1 MIDGVYIYRKG
12 GEVIGS
18 PLPAF
23 DDLFLQIESDNT
35 AAGLYFIVDF
45 VNIDSNKKVTI
56 KLYPKIGYNEVE
68 TYISQILRN
77 LFDKNFYFFNLN
89 IKVKEYDES
98 GYVNNLIMSFIVI
111 PSIYNSYI
119 PPIKDYFFYYYQSTA
134 DYDILSKIGI
144 FVYKCETGDELD
156 DSININ
162 HNLNKICIRDEGG
175 VFHRIMTITH
185 KQVCE
190 PLLKL
195 KYLNLHTGYYDKFS
209 GWYIKQDT
217 VNVEKQIYNKQVL
230 GDMGTRQALPELT
243 DEFNLISYDLPIDQ
257 ANYIAKS
264 IIMSPKTYL
273 IDTNNN
279 EVECVVMNKNY
290 TDALNVVNV
299 FANINL
305 NIKL

>member
-1 MIDGVYIYRKG
+1 MIQGVYVYRKG

-23 DDLFLQIESDNT
+23 DDLFLQIDSDNT
-35 AAGLYFIVDF
+35 SAGLYFVVDF
-45 VNIDSNKKVTI
+45 VNEYSGKKVTI
-56 KLYPKIGYNEVE
+56 KLYPKIGQNTVE

-77 LFDKNFYFFNLN
+77 LFNADFDYFTLN
-89 IKVKEYDES
+89 ITVKEYDET
-98 GYVNNLIMSFIVI
+98 GYVRDFFMQFTAI
-111 PSIYNSYI
+111 PSFYNSYI
-119 PPIKDYFFYYYQSTA
+119 PPIKNYFFYYYDGA
-134 DYDILSKIGI
+134 DYDILTK
-144 FVYKCETGDELD
+144 TGLKWYYYFTQDELD
-156 DSININ
+156 DSVTIDTNLTKIKKYNGDTIN
-162 HNLNKICIRDEGG
+162 
-175 VFHRIMTITH
+175 FTH

-195 KYLNLHTGYYDKFS
+195 KYLNLHTGYYDTFG

-217 VNVEKQIYNKQVL
+217 VNVEKQIYNRQKL
-230 GDMGTRQALPELT
+230 GDMGTRQVLPEFT

-273 IDTNNN
+273 IDTNGT

-290 TDALNVVNV
+290 TDALSVVNV

>member
-1 MIDGVYIYRKG
+1 MIQGVYIYRKG

-35 AAGLYFIVDF
+35 AAGLYFVVDF

-68 TYISQILRN
+68 TYISQIL
-77 LFDKNFYFFNLN
+77 KNFFNEYFVSYTLLTTA
-89 IKVKEYDES
+89 KEYDES
-98 GYVNNLIMSFIVI
+98 GYVGSASVQLTVI
-111 PSIYNSYI
+111 PSIYNSFL
-119 PPIKDYFFYYYQSTA
+119 PPLKNYYFYYYNGA
-134 DYDILSKIGI
+134 DYDILSSRGITLYDDDFNELSDEISITTTLNNIYKETLDPPFKKII
-144 FVYKCETGDELD
+144 
-156 DSININ
+156 
-162 HNLNKICIRDEGG
+162 
-175 VFHRIMTITH
+175 TITH

-195 KYLNLHTGYYDKFS
+195 KYLNLHTGYYDTFG
-209 GWYIKQDT
+209 GWYLKQDT
-217 VNVEKQIYNKQVL
+217 VNVEKQIYNRQKL

-243 DEFNLISYDLPIDQ
+243 DEFILISYDLPIDQ

-290 TDALNVVNV
+290 TDALSVVNV

-305 NIKL
+305 NVKL

>member
-1 MIDGVYIYRKG
+1 MIEGVYIYRKG

-68 TYISQILRN
+68 TYISQILKN
-77 LFDKNFYFFNLN
+77 LFNKDFDSFTLN
-89 IKVKEYDES
+89 IIAKEYDEN
-98 GYVNNLIMSFIVI
+98 GYVSDLFMQFVVI
-111 PSIYNSYI
+111 PSIYNSFL
-119 PPIKDYFFYYYQSTA
+119 PPIKDYFFYYYQSTV
-134 DYDILSKIGI
+134 DYDILSSRGITLYDDDFNELSDEISIKTSLKNIYKKVGTVYEKI
-144 FVYKCETGDELD
+144 
-156 DSININ
+156 
-162 HNLNKICIRDEGG
+162 IRI
-175 VFHRIMTITH
+175 HH

-195 KYLNLHTGYYDKFS
+195 KYLNLHTGYYDEFS

-217 VNVEKQIYNKQVL
+217 VNVEKQIYNRQTLK
-230 GDMGTRQALPELT
+230 DTGTRQALPELT
-243 DEFNLISYDLPIDQ
+243 DEFILISYDLPTDQ

-264 IIMSPKTYL
+264 IIMSPKTFL
-273 IDTNNN
+273 IDTNGN
-279 EVECVVMNKNY
+279 EMECVVMNKNY

>member
-1 MIDGVYIYRKG
+1 MIQGVYVYRKD

-23 DDLFLQIESDNT
+23 YDLFLQIDSDNT
-35 AAGLYFIVDF
+35 SAGLYFIVDF

-56 KLYPKIGYNEVE
+56 KLYPKIGYTAVE

-89 IKVKEYDES
+89 IKAKEYDET
-98 GYVNNLIMSFIVI
+98 GYVSDFFMQFVVI
-111 PSIYNSYI
+111 PSIYNSFL
-119 PPIKDYFFYYYQSTA
+119 PPLKNYYFYYYNGA
-134 DYDILSKIGI
+134 DYDILTKIGLAW
-144 FVYKCETGDELD
+144 YHYPSYDELD
-156 DSININ
+156 DSVTINTD
-162 HNLNKICIRDEGG
+162 LTKIEEYYGEVI
-175 VFHRIMTITH
+175 TLTH

-190 PLLKL
+190 PLLRI
-195 KYLNLHTGYYDKFS
+195 KYLNLHTGYYDEFG

-217 VNVEKQIYNKQVL
+217 VNVEKQIYNRQTL
-230 GDMGTRQALPELT
+230 GDMGTRQALPEFT
-243 DEFNLISYDLPIDQ
+243 DEITLISYDLPIDQ

-264 IIMSPKTYL
+264 IITSPKTYL
-273 IDTNNN
+273 IDPEGN

-290 TDALNVVNV
+290 TDALSIVNV

-305 NIKL
+305 NVKL

>member
-1 MIDGVYIYRKG
+1 MIQGVYVYRKG

-68 TYISQILRN
+68 TYISQILRI

-89 IKVKEYDES
+89 IKVKEYDEN
-98 GYVNNLIMSFIVI
+98 GYVSDFFMQFVVI
-111 PSIYNSYI
+111 PSIYNSFL
-119 PPIKDYFFYYYQSTA
+119 PPLKNYYFYYYNGA
-134 DYDILSKIGI
+134 DYDILSKIGLKWYHY
-144 FVYKCETGDELD
+144 VTQDELD
-156 DSININ
+156 DSVTINTDLTKIEKYNGDTIN
-162 HNLNKICIRDEGG
+162 
-175 VFHRIMTITH
+175 FTH

-195 KYLNLHTGYYDKFS
+195 KYLNLHTGYYDTFG

-217 VNVEKQIYNKQVL
+217 VNVEKQIYNRQTL
-230 GDMGTRQALPELT
+230 MDTGTRQALPELT

-264 IIMSPKTYL
+264 IITSPKTYL
-273 IDTNNN
+273 IDPEGN

-290 TDALNVVNV
+290 TDALSVVNV

>member
-1 MIDGVYIYRKG
+1 MIQGVYIYRKG

-23 DDLFLQIESDNT
+23 DDLFLQIDSDNT
-35 AAGLYFIVDF
+35 AAGLYFVVDF

-77 LFDKNFYFFNLN
+77 LLNSDFESYTLNLEA
-89 IKVKEYDES
+89 KEYDET
-98 GYVNNLIMSFIVI
+98 GYVSNFFMQFVVI
-111 PSIYNSYI
+111 PSIYNSFL
-119 PPIKDYFFYYYQSTA
+119 PPLKNYYFYYYNGA
-134 DYDILSKIGI
+134 DYDILSSRGITLYDDDFNELSDEISITTTLNNIYKETLDPPFKKII
-144 FVYKCETGDELD
+144 
-156 DSININ
+156 
-162 HNLNKICIRDEGG
+162 
-175 VFHRIMTITH
+175 TITH

-195 KYLNLHTGYYDKFS
+195 KYLNLHTGYYDEFG

-217 VNVEKQIYNKQVL
+217 VNVEKQIYNRQKL

-243 DEFNLISYDLPIDQ
+243 DEFILISYDLPIDQ

-290 TDALNVVNV
+290 TDALSVVNV

>member
-1 MIDGVYIYRKG
+1 MIQGVYFCRKD

-35 AAGLYFIVDF
+35 AAGLYFVVDF
-45 VNIDSNKKVTI
+45 LNVDSNKKVTI
-56 KLYPKIGYNEVE
+56 KLYPKIGYTAVE

-89 IKVKEYDES
+89 IKAKEYDEN
-98 GYVNNLIMSFIVI
+98 GYVSDFFMQFVVI
-111 PSIYNSYI
+111 PSIYNSFL
-119 PPIKDYFFYYYQSTA
+119 PPLKNYYFYYYNGA
-134 DYDILSKIGI
+134 DYDILTK
-144 FVYKCETGDELD
+144 TGLKWYNYYTQDELD
-156 DSININ
+156 DSVTIDTNLTKIKKYNGDTIN
-162 HNLNKICIRDEGG
+162 
-175 VFHRIMTITH
+175 FTH

-190 PLLKL
+190 PLYKL
-195 KYLNLHTGYYDKFS
+195 KYLNPHTGYYDVFG
-209 GWYIKQDT
+209 GWYLKQDT

-230 GDMGTRQALPELT
+230 GDTGTRQALPEL
-243 DEFNLISYDLPIDQ
+243 DNEFTLISYDLPIDQ

-264 IIMSPKTYL
+264 IIMSPKTFL
-273 IDTNNN
+273 IDTNGN

-290 TDALNVVNV
+290 TDALSVVNV

>member
-1 MIDGVYIYRKG
+1 MIEGVYFCRKD

-18 PLPAF
+18 PLSAF

-35 AAGLYFIVDF
+35 AAGLYFIVEF
-45 VNIDSNKKVTI
+45 LNEDSSKKVTI

-77 LFDKNFYFFNLN
+77 LFNSNFDTYPISFT
-89 IKVKEYDES
+89 IREYDES
-98 GYVNNLIMSFIVI
+98 GYIGSYVEDVYVT
-111 PSIYNSYI
+111 PSIYNSYL
-119 PPIKDYFFYYYQSTA
+119 PPLKNYYFYYYNGTI
-134 DYDILSKIGI
+134 DYDILSSSGI
-144 FVYKCETGDELD
+144 TLYDDNFFVLLSEFHINNSLNNIYKET
-156 DSININ
+156 
-162 HNLNKICIRDEGG
+162 LNPPFTKVIA
-175 VFHRIMTITH
+175 ITH

-195 KYLNLHTGYYDKFS
+195 KYLNLHTGYYDEFG
-209 GWYIKQDT
+209 GWYLKQDT
-217 VNVEKQIYNKQVL
+217 INVEKQIYNKQVL
-230 GDMGTRQALPELT
+230 GDMGTRQALPEL
-243 DEFNLISYDLPIDQ
+243 DNEFNLISYDLPIDQ

-290 TDALNVVNV
+290 TDALSVVNV

>member
-1 MIDGVYIYRKG
+1 MIQGVYIYRKG

-35 AAGLYFIVDF
+35 AAGLYFVVEF

-77 LFDKNFYFFNLN
+77 LLNSDFESYTLNLEA
-89 IKVKEYDES
+89 KEYDET
-98 GYVNNLIMSFIVI
+98 GYVSNFFMQFVVI
-111 PSIYNSYI
+111 PSIYNSFL
-119 PPIKDYFFYYYQSTA
+119 PPLKNYYFYYYNGA
-134 DYDILSKIGI
+134 DYDILSSRGITLYDDDFNELSDEISITTTLNNIYKETLDPPFKKII
-144 FVYKCETGDELD
+144 
-156 DSININ
+156 
-162 HNLNKICIRDEGG
+162 
-175 VFHRIMTITH
+175 TITH

-195 KYLNLHTGYYDKFS
+195 KYLNLHTGYYDEFG

-243 DEFNLISYDLPIDQ
+243 DEFILISYDLPIDQ

-290 TDALNVVNV
+290 TDALSVVNV

-305 NIKL
+305 NVKL

>member
-1 MIDGVYIYRKG
+1 MIQKVDFLDKNGNSSFGAELPIYSDIFLYIK
-12 GEVIGS
+12 
-18 PLPAF
+18 
-23 DDLFLQIESDNT
+23 SDNVG
-35 AAGLYFIVDF
+35 AGLNFRVKLTNQTTNQYY
-45 VNIDSNKKVTI
+45 NL
-56 KLYPKIGYNEVE
+56 KLYPKIGSTTV
-68 TYISQILRN
+68 TTHISTLLRY
-77 LFDKNFYFFNLN
+77 LSNLN
-89 IKVKEYDES
+89 SYSLYVEVSEYNDDT
-98 GYVNNLIMSFIVI
+98 YVGGASVQLDVY
-111 PSIYNSYI
+111 PRIYNSFLPEIY
-119 PPIKDYFFYYYQSTA
+119 DYYYYYYSA
-134 DYDILSKIGI
+134 SDFDKFSKVDGI
-144 FVYKCETGDELD
+144 TWYNDSHVALTDQVAINSSLKNIYKKVGTVYEKL
-156 DSININ
+156 
-162 HNLNKICIRDEGG
+162 IRI
-175 VFHRIMTITH
+175 HH

-243 DEFNLISYDLPIDQ
+243 DEFILISYDLPIDQ

-273 IDTNNN
+273 INTNNN

-290 TDALNVVNV
+290 TDALSVVNV

>member
-1 MIDGVYIYRKG
+1 MIQGVYIYRKG

-77 LFDKNFYFFNLN
+77 LLNSDFESYTLNLEA
-89 IKVKEYDES
+89 KEYDET
-98 GYVNNLIMSFIVI
+98 GYVSNFFMQFVVI
-111 PSIYNSYI
+111 PSIYNSFL
-119 PPIKDYFFYYYQSTA
+119 PPLKNYYFYYYNGA
-134 DYDILSKIGI
+134 DYDILSSRGITLYDDDFNELSDEISITTTLNNIYKETLDPPFKKII
-144 FVYKCETGDELD
+144 
-156 DSININ
+156 
-162 HNLNKICIRDEGG
+162 
-175 VFHRIMTITH
+175 TITH

-195 KYLNLHTGYYDKFS
+195 KYLNLHTGYYDEFG

-217 VNVEKQIYNKQVL
+217 VNVEKQIYNRQTL
-230 GDMGTRQALPELT
+230 MDTGTRQALPELT

-273 IDTNNN
+273 IYTNDN
-279 EVECVVMNKNY
+279 EVECVVMNKTHTN
-290 TDALNVVNV
+290 ALSVVNV

-305 NIKL
+305 NVKL

>member
-1 MIDGVYIYRKG
+1 MIQGVYIYRKG

-68 TYISQILRN
+68 TYISQILKN
-77 LFDKNFYFFNLN
+77 LLNSDFESYTLNLEA
-89 IKVKEYDES
+89 KEYDET
-98 GYVNNLIMSFIVI
+98 GYVSDFFMQFVVI
-111 PSIYNSYI
+111 PSIYNSFL
-119 PPIKDYFFYYYQSTA
+119 PPLKNYYFYYYNGA
-134 DYDILSKIGI
+134 DYDILSSRGITLYDDDFNELSDEISITTTLNNIYKETLDPPFKKII
-144 FVYKCETGDELD
+144 
-156 DSININ
+156 
-162 HNLNKICIRDEGG
+162 
-175 VFHRIMTITH
+175 TITH

-195 KYLNLHTGYYDKFS
+195 KYLNLHTGYYDEFG

-217 VNVEKQIYNKQVL
+217 VNVEKQIYNRQTL
-230 GDMGTRQALPELT
+230 MDTGTRQALPELT

-264 IIMSPKTYL
+264 IITSPKTYL
-273 IDTNNN
+273 IDPEGN

-290 TDALNVVNV
+290 TDALSVVNV

>member
-1 MIDGVYIYRKG
+1 MIQGVYVYRKG

-23 DDLFLQIESDNT
+23 DDLFLQIDSDNT
-35 AAGLYFIVDF
+35 SAGLYFVVDF
-45 VNIDSNKKVTI
+45 VNEYSGKKVTI
-56 KLYPKIGYNEVE
+56 KLYPKIGQNTVE

-77 LFDKNFYFFNLN
+77 LFNADFDYFTLN
-89 IKVKEYDES
+89 ITVKEYDET
-98 GYVNNLIMSFIVI
+98 GYVRDFFMQFTAI
-111 PSIYNSYI
+111 PSFYNSYI
-119 PPIKDYFFYYYQSTA
+119 PPIKIYFFYYYDGA
-134 DYDILSKIGI
+134 DYDILSSRGI
-144 FVYKCETGDELD
+144 TLYDDDFNELSDEISIITTLNNIYKETLAPPFTKV
-156 DSININ
+156 I
-162 HNLNKICIRDEGG
+162 
-175 VFHRIMTITH
+175 TITH

-195 KYLNLHTGYYDKFS
+195 KYLNLHTGYYDEFG
-209 GWYIKQDT
+209 GWYLKQDT
-217 VNVEKQIYNKQVL
+217 VNIEKQIYNRQKL

-243 DEFNLISYDLPIDQ
+243 DEFILISYDLPIDQ

-273 IDTNNN
+273 IDTNGT
-279 EVECVVMNKNY
+279 EVECVVMNKTHTN
-290 TDALNVVNV
+290 ALSVVNV

>member
-1 MIDGVYIYRKG
+1 MIQGVYVYRKG

-23 DDLFLQIESDNT
+23 DDLFLQIDSDNT
-35 AAGLYFIVDF
+35 SAGLYFVVDF
-45 VNIDSNKKVTI
+45 VNEYSGKKVTI
-56 KLYPKIGYNEVE
+56 KLYPKIGQNTVE

-77 LFDKNFYFFNLN
+77 LFNADFDYFTLN
-89 IKVKEYDES
+89 ITVKEYDET
-98 GYVNNLIMSFIVI
+98 GYVRDFFMQFTAI
-111 PSIYNSYI
+111 PSFYNSYI
-119 PPIKDYFFYYYQSTA
+119 PPIKNYFFYYYDGA
-134 DYDILSKIGI
+134 DYDILTK
-144 FVYKCETGDELD
+144 TGLKWYYYFTQDELD
-156 DSININ
+156 DSVTIDTNLTKIKKYNGDTIN
-162 HNLNKICIRDEGG
+162 
-175 VFHRIMTITH
+175 FTH

-195 KYLNLHTGYYDKFS
+195 KYLNLHTGYYDTFG

-217 VNVEKQIYNKQVL
+217 VNVEKQIYNRQKL
-230 GDMGTRQALPELT
+230 GDMGTRQVLPEFT

-273 IDTNNN
+273 IDTNGT
-279 EVECVVMNKNY
+279 EVECVVMNKTHTN
-290 TDALNVVNV
+290 ALSVVNV

>member
-1 MIDGVYIYRKG
+1 MIQGVYFCRKD

-35 AAGLYFIVDF
+35 AAGLYFVVEF
-45 VNIDSNKKVTI
+45 LNIDNGKKVTI
-56 KLYPKIGYNEVE
+56 KLYPKIGQNIVE

-77 LFDKNFYFFNLN
+77 LFNSDFDSYTLSLT
-89 IKVKEYDES
+89 VKEYDEN

-119 PPIKDYFFYYYQSTA
+119 PPIKNYFFYYYDGA
-134 DYDILSKIGI
+134 DYDILSKIGLKWYNY
-144 FVYKCETGDELD
+144 FTQDELD
-156 DSININ
+156 DSVNIN
-162 HNLNKICIRDEGG
+162 TDFIKIEKYNGEVIN
-175 VFHRIMTITH
+175 FTH

-195 KYLNLHTGYYDKFS
+195 KYLNLHTGYYDTFG
-209 GWYIKQDT
+209 GWYLKRDT
-217 VNVEKQIYNKQVL
+217 VNIEKQTYNRQVL
-230 GDMGTRQALPELT
+230 GDMGTRQALPEL
-243 DEFNLISYDLPIDQ
+243 DNEFNLISYDLPIDQ

-264 IIMSPKTYL
+264 IIMSPKTFL
-273 IDTNNN
+273 IDTNGN

>member
-1 MIDGVYIYRKG
+1 MIQGVYFCRKD

-23 DDLFLQIESDNT
+23 DDLFLQIESDNS

-56 KLYPKIGYNEVE
+56 KLYPKIGQNIVE

-77 LFDKNFYFFNLN
+77 LFNSDFDSYTLSLT
-89 IKVKEYDES
+89 VKEYDEN

-119 PPIKDYFFYYYQSTA
+119 PPIKNYFFYYYDGA
-134 DYDILSKIGI
+134 DYDILSKIGLKW
-144 FVYKCETGDELD
+144 YNYYTQDELD
-156 DSININ
+156 DSVTIDTNLTKIEKYNGDTIN
-162 HNLNKICIRDEGG
+162 
-175 VFHRIMTITH
+175 FTH

-195 KYLNLHTGYYDKFS
+195 KYLNLHTGYYDEFG

-243 DEFNLISYDLPIDQ
+243 DEFTLISYDLPVDQ

-264 IIMSPKTYL
+264 IITSPKTFL
-273 IDTNNN
+273 IDTNGN

-290 TDALNVVNV
+290 TDALSVVNV

>member
-1 MIDGVYIYRKG
+1 MIQGVYIYRKG

-23 DDLFLQIESDNT
+23 DDLFLQIDSDNT
-35 AAGLYFIVDF
+35 AAGLYFVVEF

-77 LFDKNFYFFNLN
+77 LLNSDFESYTLNLEA
-89 IKVKEYDES
+89 KEYDET
-98 GYVNNLIMSFIVI
+98 GYVSNFFMQFVVI
-111 PSIYNSYI
+111 PSIYNSFL
-119 PPIKDYFFYYYQSTA
+119 PPLKNYYFYYYNGA
-134 DYDILSKIGI
+134 DYDILSSRGITLYDDDFNELSDEISITTTLNNIYKETLDPPFKKII
-144 FVYKCETGDELD
+144 
-156 DSININ
+156 
-162 HNLNKICIRDEGG
+162 
-175 VFHRIMTITH
+175 TITH

-195 KYLNLHTGYYDKFS
+195 KYLNLHTGYYDEFG

-217 VNVEKQIYNKQVL
+217 VNVEKQIYNRQKL
-230 GDMGTRQALPELT
+230 GDMGTRQALPEL
-243 DEFNLISYDLPIDQ
+243 DNEFILISYDLPIDQ

-290 TDALNVVNV
+290 TDALSVVNV

-305 NIKL
+305 NVKL

>member
-1 MIDGVYIYRKG
+1 MIEGVYFCRKD
-12 GEVIGS
+12 GEVIDP

-35 AAGLYFIVDF
+35 NAGLYFVVDF
-45 VNIDSNKKVTI
+45 VNEQSGKKVTI

-68 TYISQILRN
+68 TYISQILKI
-77 LFDKNFYFFNLN
+77 LFNENFAYFTLY
-89 IKVKEYDES
+89 IKVKEYDEN
-98 GYVNNLIMSFIVI
+98 GYIGYRSEDFTVI
-111 PSIYNSYI
+111 PSFYNSYL
-119 PPIKDYFFYYYQSTA
+119 PPIKNYYFYYYDGA
-134 DYDILSKIGI
+134 DYDILSSRGITLYDDDFNELSDEISITTTFNNIYKETLDPPFKKII
-144 FVYKCETGDELD
+144 
-156 DSININ
+156 
-162 HNLNKICIRDEGG
+162 
-175 VFHRIMTITH
+175 TITH

-195 KYLNLHTGYYDKFS
+195 KYLNLHTGYYDTFG
-209 GWYIKQDT
+209 GWYLKQDT
-217 VNVEKQIYNKQVL
+217 INVEKQIYNRQTL
-230 GDMGTRQALPELT
+230 GDTGTRQALPEL
-243 DEFNLISYDLPIDQ
+243 DNEFNLISYDLPIDQ

-305 NIKL
+305 NVKL

>member
-1 MIDGVYIYRKG
+1 MIQGVYIYRKG

-23 DDLFLQIESDNT
+23 DDLFLQIDSDNT

-56 KLYPKIGYNEVE
+56 KLYPKIGQNIVE

-77 LFDKNFYFFNLN
+77 FFNEYFVRYTLLTTA
-89 IKVKEYDES
+89 KEYDES
-98 GYVNNLIMSFIVI
+98 GYVGSASVQLTVI
-111 PSIYNSYI
+111 PSIYNSFL
-119 PPIKDYFFYYYQSTA
+119 PPLKNYYFYYYNGA
-134 DYDILSKIGI
+134 DYDILTK
-144 FVYKCETGDELD
+144 TGLKWYNYYTQDELD
-156 DSININ
+156 DSVTIDTNLTKIEKYNGDTIN
-162 HNLNKICIRDEGG
+162 
-175 VFHRIMTITH
+175 FTH

-190 PLLKL
+190 PLYKIR
-195 KYLNLHTGYYDKFS
+195 YLNLHTGYYDIFG
-209 GWYIKQDT
+209 GWYLKQDT
-217 VNVEKQIYNKQVL
+217 INVEKQIYNKQVL

-243 DEFNLISYDLPIDQ
+243 DEFTLISYDLPINQ

-290 TDALNVVNV
+290 TDALSVVNV

-305 NIKL
+305 NVKL

>member
-1 MIDGVYIYRKG
+1 MIQGVYVYMKG

-23 DDLFLQIESDNT
+23 DDLFLQIDSDNT
-35 AAGLYFIVDF
+35 AAGLYFVVEF
-45 VNIDSNKKVTI
+45 LNEYSGKKVTI

-77 LFDKNFYFFNLN
+77 LFNSNFDTYPISFT
-89 IKVKEYDES
+89 IREYDAS
-98 GYVNNLIMSFIVI
+98 GYIGIYGEDVYVT
-111 PSIYNSYI
+111 PSIYNSYL
-119 PPIKDYFFYYYQSTA
+119 PPIKNYFFYYYDGA
-134 DYDILSKIGI
+134 DYDILSKIGLKWYHY
-144 FVYKCETGDELD
+144 VTQDELD
-156 DSININ
+156 DSVTINT
-162 HNLNKICIRDEGG
+162 NLTKIEKYNGETI
-175 VFHRIMTITH
+175 VFTH

-195 KYLNLHTGYYDKFS
+195 KYLNLHTGYYDEFG

-217 VNVEKQIYNKQVL
+217 VNVEKQIYNRQVL

-243 DEFNLISYDLPIDQ
+243 DEFILISYDLPIDQ

-264 IIMSPKTYL
+264 IIMSPKTFL
-273 IDTNNN
+273 IDTNGN
-279 EVECVVMNKNY
+279 EMECVVMNKNY
-290 TDALNVVNV
+290 TDALSVVNV